1 MKEIIVDNFAGGGG
15 AGTGIELATGESP
28 EVAINH
34 DPDAISMYRVNHPRA
49 KTYCESVWDVDPRE
63 AAAGRP
69 VGLVWL
75 SPDCKH
81 FSKAKGATPVKKH
94 IRGLA
99 WVAVRWAATVRP
111 RVIMLENV
119 EEFKTWGPVIP
130 ERDEKTGRLMK
141 KVPNS
146 TNPKKYELVVS
157 EPGEI
162 VPHELRV
169 YYPDPKRKG
178 FTFNS
183 FVNALKRQGYDVEW
197 RELRAC
203 DYGAP
208 TSRKR
213 LFMVARRDGRP
224 IVWPKPTHGAPDS
237 PEVQRGELAPWR
249 TAAEIIDW
257 SIPCKSIFGRK
268 KELAENTKRR
278 IARGIDRYVKNNP
291 HPFVMKVNHTGE
303 QFRGQEMNQPMQTV
317 TAKNGWSV
325 VTPYIARIGQSGFG
339 GDRLQY
345 ELEDPLTT
353 VTTKAEHLLVTPV
366 LGVSTTGHPAR
377 SSNSHFRT
385 STRGENHML
394 VSPTL
399 IQMGYTERDGQ
410 APRVL
415 DLNKPVGTITAA
427 GNKFAVAE
435 AVLAMPHITKFRGGA
450 VGHAID
456 KPLHT
461 ITSGA
466 GAARPAGAAH
476 ALGMVTAF
484 LAKHSGS
491 RPNTDGEDL
500 RSAVPATDNE
510 KVVTAH
516 IARHFGE
523 SIGSSANAPIGT
535 ITAGGGGK
543 SALVTSHLIKFRGTC
558 MDGQPVTEPIPTIT
572 AGGTHI
578 GEVRSFLQQYY
589 EDDKNNPKD
598 TLGTVTIDGVDYQI
612 VDIGMRMLEPHELF
626 AAQGFPE
633 NYTIDVDSEGRKYSK
648 SAQVA
653 RCGNAVPPPFSKA
666 LVQSN
671 LPELCIGAGK
681 VLTLERYKPVEEG
694 QMAFSM

>member
-15 AGTGIELATGESP
+15 ASVGIEFATGESP
-28 EVAINH
+28 AVAINH
-34 DPDAISMYRVNHPRA
+34 DPDAISMHRVNHPET
-49 KTYCESVWDVDPRE
+49 KHYCESVWDVDPRD

-81 FSKAKGATPVKKH
+81 FSKAKGSKPVDNK

-111 RVIMLENV
+111 RVMMLENV

-130 ERDEKTGRLMK
+130 ERDEETGRIMK
-141 KVPNS
+141 KVPNPDHP
-146 TNPKKYELVVS
+146 NKYDLVVS
-157 EPGEI
+157 KPGEK
-162 VPHELRV
+162 VPHDLRV

-183 FVNALKRQGYDVEW
+183 FVNALKRHGYDVEW

-213 LFMVARRDGRP
+213 LFMIARCDGRP
-224 IVWPKPTHGAPDS
+224 IVWPEPTHGAPDS
-237 PEVQRGELAPWR
+237 PEVLRGERLPWR

-257 SIPCKSIFGRK
+257 KIKCNSIFGRK

-278 IARGIDRYVKNNP
+278 IARGIDRYVINNP
-291 HPFVMKVNHTGE
+291 RPFVMKVNHAGE
-303 QFRGQEMNQPMQTV
+303 QFRGQEIDQPLQTV
-317 TAKNGWSV
+317 TSKNGWSV
-325 VTPYIARIGQSGFG
+325 VTPYIARIGQTGFG

-345 ELEDPLTT
+345 ELHDPLTT
-353 VTTKAEHLLVTPV
+353 VTTKAEHLLITPV
-366 LGVSTTGHPAR
+366 LGVNTTGHAG
-377 SSNSHFRT
+377 SSPNDPLRT
-385 STRGENHML
+385 ITTGGHHML
-394 VSPTL
+394 ISPTL

-435 AVLAMPHITKFRGGA
+435 AVLALP
-450 VGHAID
+450 D
-456 KPLHT
+456 
-461 ITSGA
+461 S
-466 GAARPAGAAH
+466 RPAGAAH
-476 ALGMVTAF
+476 GMGMVSDF
-484 LAKHSGS
+484 LAKHG
-491 RPNTDGEDL
+491 RNKPGTDCEDPP
-500 RSAVPATDNE
+500 SAIPTTDDE
-510 KVVTAH
+510 TVITAH

-523 SIGSSANAPIGT
+523 SVGSPVDAPIGT
-535 ITAGGGGK
+535 VTAGGGGK

-558 MDGQPVTEPIPTIT
+558 KDGQPVTKPIPTIT

-578 GEVRSFLQQYY
+578 GEVRTFLQQYY
-589 EDDKNNPKD
+589 SSDKNSPKD
-598 TLGTVTIDGVDYQI
+598 NLGTVTIRGIDYQI

-633 NYTIDVDSEGRKYSK
+633 DYIIDVDADGKKYPKSK
-648 SAQVA
+648 QVA
-653 RCGNAVPPPFSKA
+653 RCGNSVPPLLPKA
-666 LVQSN
+666 LVRSN
-671 LPELCIGAGK
+671 VPELCVGAGK
-681 VLTLERYKPVEEG
+681 MLTFERYKPIEG